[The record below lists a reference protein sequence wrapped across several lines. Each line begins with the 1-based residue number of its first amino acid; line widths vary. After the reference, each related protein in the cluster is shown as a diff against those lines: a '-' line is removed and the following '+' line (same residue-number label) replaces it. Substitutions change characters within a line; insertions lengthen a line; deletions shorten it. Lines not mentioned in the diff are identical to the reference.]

1 LALVEESDLFVPL
14 YYNDGRAVEPQKF
27 QASQQQLLD
36 QFGGLTFFPQP
47 NEGFWTVAGITY
59 RDAIAIYRVLTSDG
73 QEGRQFWSALKE
85 QLKEEDS
92 LIVERDVATL

>member
-1 LALVEESDLFVPL
+1 
-14 YYNDGRAVEPQKF
+14 
-27 QASQQQLLD
+27 
-36 QFGGLTFFPQP
+36 
-47 NEGFWTVAGITY
+47 VAGITY